1 MSLSSLSCYP
11 HDHHYHPIITI
22 IITRLII
29 LPHAWEQVYEIGR
42 PLGVKMVWAT
52 HHSINFTNLILPYPS
67 KTCNTINFFLLLNS
81 GNYYQYT
88 HLIGCN
94 HYIILEVPT
103 SSPISIYSWN
113 FVWYLLPYHLR
124 YPVNYYH
131 IAELCRLSCY
141 LETSGQTPDDH
152 WQRL

>member
-1 MSLSSLSCYP
+1 MKIVKQFLHLFSLRPSSSSMSPSSLSCST
-11 HDHHYHPIITI
+11 HEHHYHSILTNIITF

-42 PLGVKMVWAT
+42 PLGAKMVWAT

-94 HYIILEVPT
+94 HSIILVIPA
-103 SSPISIYSWN
+103 SSPISIYGWN
-113 FVWYLLPYHLR
+113 FGWYLLPYHLR
-124 YPVNYYH
+124 
-131 IAELCRLSCY
+131 
-141 LETSGQTPDDH
+141 
-152 WQRL
+152 